1 MATNDP
7 SIPRLKT
14 AASLL
19 AISAVTQ
26 VAILALALPLFLSEN
41 FLGVEGDGRK
51 SIGGSA
57 QIFILALFL
66 TMGVVA
72 GLVMMVKTS
81 VGEAKRVWHSVL
93 LAKPQN
99 IVL

>member
-26 VAILALALPLFLSEN
+26 VAILALALPLYLSEN
-41 FLGVEGDGRK
+41 FLGVEGDGRRRK
-51 SIGGSA
+51 SIGAMRKRDGS
-57 QIFILALFL
+57 
-66 TMGVVA
+66 
-72 GLVMMVKTS
+72 
-81 VGEAKRVWHSVL
+81 L
-93 LAKPQN
+93 LARLQLLLPPQPLRN
-99 IVL
+99 RSRRRKRLDSSPA